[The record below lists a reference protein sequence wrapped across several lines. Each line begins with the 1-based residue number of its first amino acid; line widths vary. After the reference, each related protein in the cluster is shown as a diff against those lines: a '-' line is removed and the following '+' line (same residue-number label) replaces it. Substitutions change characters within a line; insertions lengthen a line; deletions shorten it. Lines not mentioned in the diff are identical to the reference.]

1 MKTKT
6 CRVCKKTGEEH
17 YKKHNHVC
25 KNCTKNKALER
36 YYRIRYHLVLD
47 DPKHCLTCNMEL
59 LPYHDAK
66 GHLVVPKFFC
76 DEVCRNSDYLSLMAK
91 NNIIGRISTG
101 NF

>member
-6 CRVCKKTGEEH
+6 CRVCGVTGEEF
-17 YKKHNHVC
+17 YKSQNNTCKVC
-25 KNCTKNKALER
+25 FKRKSLER
-36 YYRIRYHLVLD
+36 YYKTSFQRILN

-76 DEVCRNSDYLSLMAK
+76 DEVCKNSDYLSLMAK